1 MFCRE
6 HSTSVNNS
14 MMQGVMYKDTIV
26 SRNNISTRMNLIMLM
41 MCWMFGVTKDI
52 FVDIRIVFFMSFI
65 F

>member
-1 MFCRE
+1 
-6 HSTSVNNS
+6 
-14 MMQGVMYKDTIV
+14 MQGVMYKDTIV

-52 FVDIRIVFFMSFI
+52 FVDIRIVFFMSFN